1 MKIKLTRLIQEKSA
15 RLLCSVAMML
25 FLSGNAM
32 AAAADRQI
40 TGTILSAE
48 DKNPLPGVTVI
59 VKGNNS
65 IGTSTDT
72 DGKFRLT
79 VPEDA
84 TLILS
89 YIGYVTQEI
98 AVGNQSSISIEL
110 VSDQKQLSEVVVIG
124 YGTQKKGDVTSSVA
138 SIKREDFI
146 QGTVRD
152 ASSLIQGK
160 VAGLRITTPS
170 GSPTQ
175 ENQINLRG
183 INSING
189 TSDPLVLID
198 GIPGGLN
205 TVAPEDIESVDV
217 LKDGSA
223 AAIYGTRATGGV
235 ILITTRKNRTG
246 SRSTVEYN
254 NYVNFQTIASRPE
267 LLTGDDYRQKI
278 SEGVGYTD
286 YGGNTDWLKEI
297 MQTPVSHN
305 HNLTFF
311 GGNSQTNFT
320 ASVNYRNWEGIFLRS
335 GQNRFTGRADLNH
348 SMFKNKLKTN
358 IQLINQVRKTNG
370 AVSPNNND
378 EAYGY
383 IYRQAIIRNPTDRVR
398 NETGGW
404 QERDG
409 YFYENPVSRIFE
421 SNYGATFK
429 EMRMSGSLD
438 YAPIDD
444 LNFKLLVS
452 NIQNSNL
459 EGGST
464 TFNHT
469 NTRLSNQNATAYR
482 GTNAR
487 DQNLLEFT
495 GNYAKS
501 FGKHRFTLLGGYSWQ
516 DETYEDFSASNWDF
530 PTDAYDWNN
539 LGAGGAL
546 QKGQAG
552 MGSTKNKWQL
562 AGLFGRLTYSIDEK
576 YLFMASVR
584 REGSSRFGVN
594 NQWGTFPAAS
604 IGWRISK
611 EKFMEGLTGISE
623 IKLRAGIGV
632 TGTIA
637 SSPYLSQIS
646 YNFSRTQGAFIGG
659 KWVPGFIPARN
670 FNPDLR
676 WEKKEE
682 INAGID
688 FGFFKNRINGA
699 VDYYSRNVKDLLY
712 NFPVPVPPY
721 LTASMLINAG
731 RMKNDG
737 LEVLLNIVPVQTNDL
752 QWNTGFTYSTNRNKL
767 VSLSNDQFQAA
778 NDFFDAG
785 YTGEPIQISTHR
797 VKVGEPIGRF
807 FVWKSVGIDDK
818 GGWLIENKDG
828 EVIPIANAKPED
840 RQYYGNGIP
849 KHNVGWNN
857 SVRYK
862 NFDLSVNMRGAFGFD
877 VLNFQSMF
885 YNNTK
890 NKSYNMLKTAYD
902 PIDGKVLNNDL
913 VYVSHYIEKGD
924 YWKIDNVTFGYSLPA
939 NTLKGI
945 KNLRVFVSGLNLAT
959 ITGYTG
965 IDPEGVRFTGFDPG
979 NDQRDKYPTTR
990 TFTAGLN
997 VTF

>member
-1 MKIKLTRLIQEKSA
+1 MKRKLSRITQRIPAFLLYSMGLILLLSA
-15 RLLCSVAMML
+15 TAI
-25 FLSGNAM
+25 
-32 AAAADRQI
+32 AADRQI
-40 TGTILSAE
+40 TGTVTSTE
-48 DKNPLPGVTVI
+48 DNNPLPGVSVI
-59 VKGNNS
+59 VKGNS
-65 IGTSTDT
+65 TIGTATDT
-72 DGKFRLT
+72 EGKFKLT
-79 VPEDA
+79 VPENA
-84 TLILS
+84 TLVLS
-89 YIGYVTQEI
+89 YIGYVTQEVAIGSQSTFTI
-98 AVGNQSSISIEL
+98 AME
-110 VSDQKQLSEVVVIG
+110 SDQKLLTEVVVVG
-124 YGTQKKGDVTSSVA
+124 YGTQKKGDITSSIA

-146 QGTVRD
+146 QGAVRD

-170 GSPTQ
+170 GSPTS

-189 TSDPLVLID
+189 TSNPLILID

-235 ILITTRKNRTG
+235 ILITTRKNRSVTN
-246 SRSTVEYN
+246 RTTVEYN
-254 NYVNFQTIASRPE
+254 NYVNFQTIARRPE

-278 SEGVGYTD
+278 SEGIAYTD

-311 GGNSQTNFT
+311 GGNNQTNFT
-320 ASVNYRNWEGIFLRS
+320 GSINYRNWEGIFLRS

-348 SMFKNKLKTN
+348 SMFNNKLKTN
-358 IQLINQVRKTNG
+358 IQIINQIRRTNG
-370 AVSPNNND
+370 AVSPADND
-378 EAYGY
+378 AAYGY

-398 NETGGW
+398 NENGGW

-409 YFYENPVSRIFE
+409 YFYENPVSRIME

-452 NIQNSNL
+452 NVRNDNL

-469 NTRLSNQNATAYR
+469 NTRLSNQNATASR
-482 GTNAR
+482 STTAN
-487 DQNLLEFT
+487 DENLLEFT
-495 GNYAKS
+495 GNYAKT
-501 FGKHRFTLLGGYSWQ
+501 FGKHRFTILGGYSWQ
-516 DETYEDFSASNWDF
+516 DATYEWFNASNWDF

-546 QKGQAG
+546 QRGQAS

-562 AGLFGRLTYSIDEK
+562 AGFFGRLTYSINEK

-584 REGSSRFGVN
+584 QEGSSRFGEN
-594 NQWGTFPAAS
+594 HQWGTFPAAS
-604 IGWRISK
+604 IGWRVSK
-611 EKFMEGLTGISE
+611 EKFMEGFQNVSE

-632 TGTIA
+632 TGTIVGA
-637 SSPYLSQIS
+637 PYLSQIS
-646 YNFSRTQGAFIGG
+646 YNFDRAQGAFIGG

-670 FNPDLR
+670 FNPNLK

-688 FGFFKNRINGA
+688 FGFFKNRINGS

-721 LTASMLINAG
+721 LTANMLINAG

-737 LEVLLNIVPVQTNDL
+737 IEVLLNMVPVQKNDF

-767 VSLSNDQFQAA
+767 VSLSNDQFKAA

-785 YTGEPIQISTHR
+785 GTGEPIQTSTHR

-807 FVWKSVGIDDK
+807 FVWKSVGIDDN

-828 EVIPIANAKPED
+828 EIIPIANAKPED

-849 KHNVGWNN
+849 KHTMGWNN

-877 VLNFQSMF
+877 VLNFQSMY
-885 YNNTK
+885 YNNTR
-890 NKSYNMLKTAYD
+890 NKAYNMLKTAYD
-902 PIDGKVLNNDL
+902 QIDGKTLNNDL

-939 NTLKGI
+939 NTIKGI
-945 KNLRVFVSGLNLAT
+945 KNARIFVSGLNLAT

-965 IDPEGVRFTGFDPG
+965 IDPEGVRITGFDPG
-979 NDQRDKYPTTR
+979 NDHRDKYPTTR